1 MTPENDEDQ
10 YLNELKCCLIK
21 SLCEILIYTFVPFF
35 LLYFLRYLY
44 LGTEYSFLISV
55 GILAAILI
63 LVYVRCFLSNRNLLI
78 GSFVLVLI
86 FFFLALFFLITRT
99 LFLELSLIAFL
110 LAFVTSLFLLSEG
123 VAFILFS
130 IFFVLFTLYV
140 TLEPNQLL
148 DIIDYESELCLQ
160 LKTYWMFLLLMYLI
174 YKGTVIM
181 KQCYHV
187 HISATQKYK
196 SLALIEY
203 EHRLLGK
210 VSKCILHDIATP
222 LSVIGG
228 SIKLLSAKNQTKKEK
243 ESIKSSAYNSLN
255 YLESILDNSLNLL
268 RDNRRIDVF
277 NPDLV
282 IKEMLRMVDIRIKK
296 SNIFIMKSLLA
307 DCKING
313 NKASFSRVFLNVI
326 INSIEELENLSNIKK
341 MITLESCVSQNN
353 YVLKIVDS
361 GNGIKDG
368 IVENLSR
375 GHISTKDGCHSGLGL
390 YFVFTTIEEEFNGEV
405 KIISKKN
412 RYTKVILSIPLG

>member
-1 MTPENDEDQ
+1 
-10 YLNELKCCLIK
+10 
-21 SLCEILIYTFVPFF
+21 
-35 LLYFLRYLY
+35 
-44 LGTEYSFLISV
+44 
-55 GILAAILI
+55 
-63 LVYVRCFLSNRNLLI
+63 
-78 GSFVLVLI
+78 
-86 FFFLALFFLITRT
+86 
-99 LFLELSLIAFL
+99 
-110 LAFVTSLFLLSEG
+110 LSEG